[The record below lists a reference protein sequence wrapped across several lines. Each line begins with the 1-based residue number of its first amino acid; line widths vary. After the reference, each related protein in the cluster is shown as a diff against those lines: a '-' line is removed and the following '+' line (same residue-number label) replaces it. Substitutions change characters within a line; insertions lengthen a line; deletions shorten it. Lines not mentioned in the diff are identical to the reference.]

1 MAYLCAPVSVY
12 CMIINAILTYPY
24 HHYYSVATVKY
35 ILDNL
40 HTSNDTTAALLP
52 VHSMVFRESDTGE

>member
-1 MAYLCAPVSVY
+1 
-12 CMIINAILTYPY
+12 MIINAILTYPY